1 MIDAMSRD
9 KWRCAK
15 HYMATAGILKRKP
28 FKNAKKGGW
37 LGESRNVSQELMIF
51 KKNLK
56 GI

>member
-1 MIDAMSRD
+1 MIDAKSRD

-28 FKNAKKGGW
+28 FKNAEKGGW